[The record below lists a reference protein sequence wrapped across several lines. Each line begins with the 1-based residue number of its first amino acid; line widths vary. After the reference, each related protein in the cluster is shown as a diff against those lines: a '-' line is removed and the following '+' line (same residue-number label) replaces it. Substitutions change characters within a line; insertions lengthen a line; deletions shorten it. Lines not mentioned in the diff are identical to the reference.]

1 MGKFLTVL
9 MSLCLMSVSAVAK
22 ADDYQSTINNFRQ
35 SAAAKPFFNNA
46 YGYAVFPTIGKGG
59 LGVGAAYGKGKV
71 FKQGK
76 AVGKTSM
83 SQLSLGFQAG
93 GQAYSQIVFF
103 KDKRAFDEFTS
114 GNFEFGAGASAVAIT
129 AAAQAQAGSTGVSS
143 SVGTDADST
152 KQNKAIYR
160 KGMAVMT
167 LAKGGLMYEAPL
179 QGKNMTISPLKS
191 KNPSLR

>member
-22 ADDYQSTINNFRQ
+22 ADDYQSTINNFHQ

-59 LGVGAAYGKGKV
+59 LGVGAAYGQGKV
-71 FKQGK
+71 YKQGK

-167 LAKGGLMYEAPL
+167 LAKGGLMYEAAIVG
-179 QGKNMTISPLKS
+179 QKYDYKPLK
-191 KNPSLR
+191 K